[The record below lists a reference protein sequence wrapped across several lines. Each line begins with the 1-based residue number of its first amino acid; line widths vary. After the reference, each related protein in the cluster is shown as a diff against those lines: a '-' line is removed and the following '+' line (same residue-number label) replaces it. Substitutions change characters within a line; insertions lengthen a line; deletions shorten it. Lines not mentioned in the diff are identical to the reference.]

1 MLNKNCGG
9 RHHLPHLFSPHSFQ
23 SLLRFVS
30 ICFFC
35 MSSQRE
41 VVTGDS
47 LLVSCT
53 WLRWLQSIM
62 YQPERQ
68 TLLIS
73 GQLLCQCPFTRPMRM
88 KVAGWVTL
96 SKAEEPLQIYT
107 IHPSVGHGAF
117 PLAQSCYRPD
127 SPQSC
132 LSISHTRQAHR
143 GVVITKGQFV
153 ILVSLHHRSHY
164 LGLLSIKKKLL
175 MWARK
180 CVLCHYATEATDFTL
195 YWFKLNEPEAITPVK
210 KDHNYAN
217 VNYLELLSCAPL
229 ETPRLILMLIFC
241 VLIALQHKALDGVG
255 TSTVGGSSY

>member
-1 MLNKNCGG
+1 
-9 RHHLPHLFSPHSFQ
+9 
-23 SLLRFVS
+23 
-30 ICFFC
+30 
-35 MSSQRE
+35 
-41 VVTGDS
+41 
-47 LLVSCT
+47 
-53 WLRWLQSIM
+53 
-62 YQPERQ
+62 
-68 TLLIS
+68 
-73 GQLLCQCPFTRPMRM
+73 MRM

-117 PLAQSCYRPD
+117 PLAQSCCRPD

-132 LSISHTRQAHR
+132 LSISHAREAHR

-195 YWFKLNEPEAITPVK
+195 HRFKLNEPETITPVK
-210 KDHNYAN
+210 KRSQLRRCELPWTFKLRPGGNTTSDPYVNILCTNCTAAQSPWWSRHFHRRRILLLVPAQCCLRALTPAPKPAN
-217 VNYLELLSCAPL
+217 TDC
-229 ETPRLILMLIFC
+229 
-241 VLIALQHKALDGVG
+241 
-255 TSTVGGSSY
+255 